1 MEMKTCKKAAFS
13 VIGKLGST
21 AEGEGFIQRL
31 WEEANAHFQEVEP
44 LAKRDGTG
52 AFCGF
57 WGLMSDEGMHFL
69 PWEDGFSRGLY
80 LAGVEVE
87 DDAQPPEGWVKW
99 TSPAYEYRVAEAGPA
114 AFQEALP
121 ALEREGLT
129 LAGAVYDFTEPGTG
143 KGHQYFPVR
152 RIEGGTP

>member
-1 MEMKTCKKAAFS
+1 MEMKMCRKAAFS

-21 AEGEGFIQRL
+21 ADGEGFIQRL
-31 WEEANAHFQEVEP
+31 WEEANAHFPEVEP

-57 WGLMSDEGMHFL
+57 WGLMSDVGMNFL
-69 PWEDGFSRGLY
+69 PWEDGFTRGLY
-80 LAGVEVE
+80 LAGVEVL

-99 TSPAYEYRVAEAGPA
+99 TSPAYEYRVVEAGQA
-114 AFQEALP
+114 AFEEALK
-121 ALEREGLT
+121 ALEQDGLA

-143 KGHQYFPVR
+143 TGRQYFPVR
-152 RIEGGTP
+152 RL